1 MKHHLFM
8 GAALLAL
15 SACSAQTPTP
25 APVPESNS
33 AASILDSITPDTDL
47 ETLLQLEKEFNAKLE
62 SQAKTLNETAAQGSK
77 LSAAIGAAYLK
88 NNAGLE
94 GVVTSESGLQYKVVQ
109 AGLENGASAAPGQG
123 IAANYHGFF
132 INGDTFDSS
141 YSRGRPLEGP
151 SNGFIKGWNE
161 ALGEMKVC
169 EARTLYINSDLAYG
183 DNGRGGIPGG
193 STLLFHMQLL
203 AVQGTE
209 EGLVYECPA
218 DKILAG
224 PDAY

>member
-1 MKHHLFM
+1 MKYHLLL
-8 GAALLAL
+8 GAALFAV
-15 SACSAQTPTP
+15 SACSAPAPTP
-25 APVPESNS
+25 ETES
-33 AASILDSITPDTDL
+33 AASILEKITPETDL
-47 ETLLQLEKEFNAKLE
+47 ETLLQLETEFNAKLE
-62 SQAKTLNETAAQGSK
+62 SEAKSLNKVAAEGTK

-94 GVVTSESGLQYKVVQ
+94 GVVTSDSGLQYKVVQ
-109 AGLENGASAAPGQG
+109 AGIENGATAAPGQG

-132 INGDTFDSS
+132 INGETFDSS

-169 EARTLYINSDLAYG
+169 EARTLYINSVLAYG

-203 AVQGTE
+203 AVNGSDE
-209 EGLVYECPA
+209 ALVHECPE
-218 DKILAG
+218 DKILTG
-224 PDAY
+224 PEAF

>member
-1 MKHHLFM
+1 MKYHLFF
-8 GAALLAL
+8 GTALLAL
-15 SACSAQTPTP
+15 SACSAPAPTP
-25 APVPESNS
+25 ETESV
-33 AASILDSITPDTDL
+33 ARILDSITPETDL

-62 SQAKTLNETAAQGSK
+62 SEAKTLNETAAAGSK

-94 GVVTSESGLQYKVVQ
+94 GVVTSDSGLQYKVVQ
-109 AGLENGASAAPGQG
+109 AGLDDGASATPGQG

-132 INGDTFDSS
+132 INGDVFDSS
-141 YSRGRPLEGP
+141 YSRGQPLAGP
-151 SNGFIKGWNE
+151 SNGFIPGWNE

-183 DNGRGGIPGG
+183 NNGRGGIPGS

-203 AVQGTE
+203 AV
-209 EGLVYECPA
+209 EGSDEGFVYECPE

-224 PDAY
+224 PEAY